1 MFRQTTC
8 SVVAGWK
15 PALRHAT
22 LPRLSWPTHLPTYR
36 PASHTYSHLQIH
48 RPLPC
53 HPLPWP
59 TQRVGVLS
67 GWVGGLTPWGGDGV
81 GWEWMGWDDAR
92 QNMTTHR
99 WTIGLGFPLAPAGC
113 DHCGWP
119 TPKLSGCQPH
129 DSPPQPPHGGGG
141 GARSARQQA
150 HWKVFNFS
158 GAGLVSGV

>member
-1 MFRQTTC
+1 MR
-8 SVVAGWK
+8 
-15 PALRHAT
+15 
-22 LPRLSWPTHLPTYR
+22 
-36 PASHTYSHLQIH
+36 
-48 RPLPC
+48 
-53 HPLPWP
+53 
-59 TQRVGVLS
+59 
-67 GWVGGLTPWGGDGV
+67 
-81 GWEWMGWDDAR
+81 DAR

-158 GAGLVSGV
+158 GAGLESGVASSQIGASGGGLLCTNLVVFAGGPAGRVWPAAEGAVWPAGRWRRDSGGGGFR